1 MTAAI
6 GHNGG
11 PIMGEALRQLK
22 AFQQR
27 IETLIDEDLDPAKAA
42 IKDVYAEVTGA
53 GFDVKALR
61 KIVALRSKD
70 REKVIADKES
80 LELYA
85 VALGVEDLV

>member
-1 MTAAI
+1 MAAEI

-11 PIMGEALRQLK
+11 PIMGEARDKLK

-42 IKDVYAEVTGA
+42 IKDVYAEVKTY

>member
-1 MTAAI
+1 
-6 GHNGG
+6 
-11 PIMGEALRQLK
+11 MGEARDRLK
-22 AFQQR
+22 AFQQQ

-42 IKDVYAEVTGA
+42 IKDVYAEVKGA
-53 GFDVKALR
+53 GFDVKTLR

>member
-1 MTAAI
+1 MAAGA
-6 GHNGG
+6 GHNSGALV
-11 PIMGEALRQLK
+11 GEALKQLK

-61 KIVALRSKD
+61 KIVTLRSKD
-70 REKVIADKES
+70 RAKVIADKES